1 VKEAQRPLSALLSQG
16 WELQEYR
23 TSQEEGTLLLHI
35 FLLKRQRDHK
45 LLLVRKKVM
54 GTGLVAEELDV

>member
-1 VKEAQRPLSALLSQG
+1 MKDAQRPLSALLSQG

-45 LLLVRKKVM
+45 LLLLRKKVM